1 MAKVTISHDNGTVS
15 AYECDQGVNLYQFL
29 AKLKLIDAPCGGA
42 GGCGKCKVKILNPSI
57 AWQEREKDF
66 FTEQVLAEGWRLACL
81 HAVAEDITL
90 ALPPK
95 EVISEII
102 SKGYLRNFVKK
113 PYISK
118 ILDQNG
124 DTLVI
129 AGQEIIGLEQGDTR
143 DRLYGLAVDIGT
155 TTVVAGLI
163 DQSSGRELASV
174 SCLNGQKIF
183 GQDVITRINYA
194 MTSANGTLIQQKTI
208 LQDLRKLIKG
218 TVAQCS
224 RDYAITAQDIYEIT
238 VGGNNTMI
246 HLLAGIDPS
255 SMGISPYLPAFN
267 GALVLKGVKD
277 LQLPVSD
284 LCLVY
289 CLPAVSA
296 FVGGDITA
304 GILACGIHQDAGNI
318 LFIDIGTNGE
328 MVLSRN
334 GRLVA
339 CSCAAG
345 PALEG
350 MNISCGVRAARGAIE
365 DVRLIGS
372 GTDIVVEVSV
382 IGEVKPAGL
391 CGSGLL
397 AAVAELVRT
406 GILHK
411 SGRLLEHPL
420 IEKVAGKKRFII
432 DRENEIY
439 LTQQDIRQVQLAKG
453 AILSGI
459 QTMVQAA
466 GMDFSEI
473 DRVLVAG
480 QFGAHLKAE
489 SLTVAGLIPRELENA
504 ISYVGNTSKSG
515 AYLCLLSTEERES
528 VEKLANEISYIEL
541 SHLEGF
547 DTVFVKAMEF

>member
-1 MAKVTISHDNGTVS
+1 MAKVTIKHDNGTTTT
-15 AYECDQGVNLYQFL
+15 YEIAQEINLYQFL
-29 AKLKLIDAPCGGA
+29 AGLNLIDAPCGGA
-42 GGCGKCKVKILNPSI
+42 GGCGKCKVKIMQPRT
-57 AWQEREKDF
+57 AWQEEETAV
-66 FTEQVLAEGWRLACL
+66 FTGQELAAGWRLACQ
-81 HAVAEDITL
+81 HSVSEDITVV
-90 ALPPK
+90 LPTE
-95 EVISEII
+95 EVVSEII
-102 SKGYLRNFVKK
+102 SQGYLRDFAPK
-113 PYISK
+113 PYFAK
-118 ILDQNG
+118 RLAQNG
-124 DTLVI
+124 DTMVM
-129 AGQEIIGLEQGDTR
+129 AGQEIIGIEKGDTR

-163 DQSSGRELASV
+163 DLSSGQELASV
-174 SCLNGQKIF
+174 SCLNGQKTF

-194 MTSANGTLIQQKTI
+194 MTNTNGTLIQQKTI

-218 TVAQCS
+218 IFAQCG
-224 RDYAITAQDIYEIT
+224 RDYAITFKDIYEIT

-255 SMGISPYLPAFN
+255 SMGMSPYLPAFK
-267 GALVLKGVKD
+267 GALVAKGASD
-277 LQLPVSD
+277 WQLPVSD
-284 LCLVY
+284 LCRVY

-296 FVGGDITA
+296 FVGGDISA
-304 GILACGIHQDAGNI
+304 GILACGIHQDARNI

-328 MVLSRN
+328 MVLSGN
-334 GRLVA
+334 GRLTA

-372 GTDIVVEVSV
+372 GADMLVEVAV
-382 IGEVKPAGL
+382 IGEVRPTGL

-420 IEKVAGKKRFII
+420 VEKVAGKKRFII

-459 QTMVQAA
+459 QTMLQAA
-466 GMDFSEI
+466 GVDFAEI

-480 QFGAHLKAE
+480 QFGAHLKAA
-489 SLTVAGLIPRELENA
+489 SLTGAGLIPRELENV
-504 ISYVGNTSKSG
+504 ITYVGNTSKSG

-528 VEKLANEISYIEL
+528 VEQLTSQINYIEL
-541 SHLEGF
+541 SHLAGF
-547 DTVFVKAMEF
+547 DAVFVKAIEF

>member
-1 MAKVTISHDNGTVS
+1 MAKVTINHDNGTVS
-15 AYECDQGVNLYQFL
+15 VFESYRDFNLYQFL
-29 AKLKLIDAPCGGA
+29 AGLELIDAPCGGV
-42 GGCGKCKVKILNPSI
+42 GGCGKCKVKILDPSI
-57 AWQEREKDF
+57 AWLDREKEVF
-66 FTEQVLAEGWRLACL
+66 NEQELDEGWRLACL
-81 HAVAEDITL
+81 HVVAEDITL
-90 ALPPK
+90 ALPPED
-95 EVISEII
+95 EVSEII
-102 SKGYLRNFVKK
+102 SKGYLRDFVSK
-113 PYISK
+113 PHISK
-118 ILDQNG
+118 RLNQIGN
-124 DTLVI
+124 TVVM
-129 AGQEIIGLEQGDTR
+129 AGQDIIGIEQGDTR
-143 DRLYGLAVDIGT
+143 DRLYGLAIDIGT

-163 DQSSGRELASV
+163 DLANGRELASV
-174 SCLNGQKIF
+174 SCLNGQKTF
-183 GQDVITRINYA
+183 GQDVMTRINFA
-194 MTSANGTLIQQKTI
+194 MTNANGTLIQQKTI

-218 TVAQCS
+218 IFIQCS
-224 RDYAITAQDIYEIT
+224 RNYAITAQDIYEIT

-246 HLLAGIDPS
+246 HFLAGIDPS

-267 GALVLKGVKD
+267 GALVLQGAKD

-284 LCLVY
+284 FCLVY

-304 GILACGIHQDAGNI
+304 GILACGIHHDARNI

-365 DVRLIGS
+365 DVRLR
-372 GTDIVVEVSV
+372 GTGACIAVEVSV
-382 IGEVKPAGL
+382 IGGGKPTGL

-406 GILHK
+406 GIMHK

-420 IEKVAGKKRFII
+420 VERAAGKKRFII
-432 DRENEIY
+432 DRENDIY

-459 QTMVQAA
+459 QTMVQAS
-466 GMDFSEI
+466 GIDFSEI
-473 DRVLVAG
+473 NQVLVAG
-480 QFGAHLKAE
+480 QFGAHLKVE
-489 SLTVAGLIPRELENA
+489 SLTGAGLIPRELENT
-504 ISYVGNTSKSG
+504 ITYVGNTSKSG
-515 AYLCLLSTEERES
+515 AYLCLLSSEERKS

-547 DTVFVKAMEF
+547 DAVFVKAMEF